1 MSRAINSHGMV
12 PDPARASESETDR
25 HEVMASIDSD
35 GRAPRFIIAD
45 ITADGAWLSTPV
57 AVAARLAD
65 WR

>member
-1 MSRAINSHGMV
+1 MSHATISHGMV
-12 PDPARASESETDR
+12 PDPVRASKSATDR

-57 AVAARLAD
+57 ALAARLVD